1 MLALIKPDAAP
12 GLRLEHV
19 PVPTP
24 RDGEVLIRVLRTGIC
39 GTDMHIYRW
48 DGWARSTIAPPLVT
62 GHEFVGTVVE
72 NASDRPLSP
81 GDVVGGESHVCCNA
95 CPSCRAGA
103 FHLCDRTS
111 VIGIHRDGAF
121 AEYVAL
127 PAGNVWPWAEPVDLD
142 VAAIFDPFGNA
153 VHAALHFDVAG
164 EDVAIAGAG
173 PIGLMAA
180 AVARHAGARSVLVSD
195 VSDYR
200 LELAARLGVPA
211 ARTLSGGGG
220 AQPPRFSV
228 GLEMSGSGAGLQELI
243 DQLVPGGRL
252 AALGLTSD
260 RVELD
265 WSAVV
270 TKMLT
275 IQGIFG
281 RRVFETWDEMSR
293 LVREGLDIAPLVTH
307 RFACQDFERAFAAVA
322 SRECGKVIL
331 DWDGGTRCA

>member
-1 MLALIKPDAAP
+1 MLALVKPDAAP
-12 GLRLEHV
+12 GLRLADV
-19 PVPTP
+19 PAP
-24 RDGEVLIRVLRTGIC
+24 RPRAGEVLIKVLRTGIC
-39 GTDMHIYRW
+39 GTDMHIYDW

-62 GHEFVGTVVE
+62 GHEFVGRVVE
-72 NASDRPLSP
+72 NASDRPLAR

-121 AEYVAL
+121 AEFVAL
-127 PAGNVWPWAEPVDLD
+127 PAGNVRPWAGPANLD
-142 VAAIFDPFGNA
+142 VAAILDPLGNA
-153 VHAALHFDVAG
+153 VHAARHFDLAG
-164 EDVAIAGAG
+164 EDVAISGAG

-200 LELAARLGVPA
+200 LALADRLGVRA
-211 ARTLSGGGG
+211 VRTLSGGEE
-220 AQPPRFSV
+220 ATPRFSV
-228 GLEMSGSGAGLQELI
+228 GLEMSGSGAALQELI

-252 AALGLTSD
+252 ASLGLMSD

-275 IQGIFG
+275 VQGIFG
-281 RRVFETWDEMSR
+281 RRVFETWEEMGR
-293 LVREGLDIAPLVTH
+293 LLRDGLDIAPLVTH
-307 RFACQDFERAFAAVA
+307 RFAFHDFEQAFAAVA
-322 SRECGKVIL
+322 SRECGKVVL
-331 DWDGGTRCA
+331 DWDGGTGCA

>member
-1 MLALIKPDAAP
+1 MLALIKPGAAP
-12 GLRLEHV
+12 GLRLEQV

-24 RDGEVLIRVLRTGIC
+24 RDGEVLIKVLRTGIC

-62 GHEFVGTVVE
+62 GHEFVGTIVE

-81 GDVVGGESHVCCNA
+81 GAVVGGESHVSCST

-103 FHLCDRTS
+103 SHLCDRTS

-121 AEYVAL
+121 AEFVAL
-127 PAGNVWPWAEPVDLD
+127 PAANVWAWTGPVDLD

-153 VHAALHFDVAG
+153 VHAALHFDLAG
-164 EDVAIAGAG
+164 EDVAISGAG

-180 AVARHAGARSVLVSD
+180 VVARHAGARSVLVSD

-200 LELAARLGVPA
+200 LALAGRLGVRA
-211 ARTLSGGGG
+211 VRTLADGGG
-220 AQPPRFSV
+220 PPARFSV
-228 GLEMSGSGAGLQELI
+228 GLEMSGSGVALQELI
-243 DQLVPGGRL
+243 EQLVPGGRI
-252 AALGLTSD
+252 ASLGLMSD

-307 RFACQDFERAFAAVA
+307 RFAFQDFEHAFAAVA
-322 SRECGKVIL
+322 SRECGKVVL
-331 DWDGGTRCA
+331 DWDGGTRCV